1 MVDSRRRRRLRPIG
15 LIIGLVAAAWWLYSG
30 IAWGTGQE
38 LDFVEALLHTALPGL
53 IFLVSVAVAWKWESA
68 GGVLLVVEGLF
79 VTIVG
84 PMTFKHCP
92 QMTIVLLLLTGSLP
106 LLAAG
111 LLLILSWREGLA
123 GGSSSQGDS
132 RQD

>member
-1 MVDSRRRRRLRPIG
+1 MAESSRRNWLRTNG

-30 IAWGTGQE
+30 ISWGSGQE

-53 IFLVSVAVAWKWESA
+53 IFLVSVALAWKWKAA

-79 VTIVG
+79 VTIAG
-84 PMTFKHCP
+84 PVTYKHCP

-106 LLAAG
+106 LLASG
-111 LLLILSWREGLA
+111 LLLILSWRKGLA
-123 GGSSSQGDS
+123 GGPPSQGDS